1 MEITEKIIFFDSDAE
16 FEDFSIA
23 PVGVVTRDEKGN
35 YFFGGDYSDLYKKY
49 IEEGKSFVIKD
60 VNSVIYKRQCI
71 TKRVAVP
78 KDLNSPRH
86 DYLVQLPAKNLL
98 DYYLFTISK
107 KKKES

>member
-49 IEEGKSFVIKD
+49 IEEGKSK
-60 VNSVIYKRQCI
+60 
-71 TKRVAVP
+71 T
-78 KDLNSPRH
+78 
-86 DYLVQLPAKNLL
+86 
-98 DYYLFTISK
+98 
-107 KKKES
+107 